1 MAPSDSVWYPHT
13 VSFNSKHFK
22 GPHHGQ
28 MHHFHFPPV
37 GLQSM
42 ARKFSYHR
50 DKCSHTGGEPRLSS
64 WTPNTDIRETKL
76 VYHIEI
82 EVPGVMDRQSLLI
95 QWMSPRTLLVEGDI
109 KRPPIGRGKNA
120 EGETLWEQEGED
132 WSTEAR
138 KPQEVRTNEGQ
149 IFAGLEWKKKKKNE
163 IQLLKEGHIGSGN
176 RSRRE
181 APKNAFGRLDRLAH
195 FFMR

>member
-1 MAPSDSVWYPHT
+1 MT
-13 VSFNSKHFK
+13 
-22 GPHHGQ
+22 
-28 MHHFHFPPV
+28 
-37 GLQSM
+37 
-42 ARKFSYHR
+42 RKFSYHR
-50 DKCSHTGGEPRLSS
+50 HKSSHTSGEPRLSS

-76 VYHIEI
+76 AYHIEI
-82 EVPGVMDRQSLLI
+82 EVPGVGDRQSLLI

-109 KRPPIGRGKNA
+109 KRPLVGRGKNA

-138 KPQEVRTNEGQ
+138 KPQEVRTNERR
-149 IFAGLEWKKKKKNE
+149 IFVGAEWKEEEEEEEEKKKKKIE
-163 IQLLKEGHIGSGN
+163 IQLLKEEHIGSGN
-176 RSRRE
+176 LSRRE